1 MWGLKMEVVGGT
13 FKNTAVRLDDQK
25 RASDWRREGWVMGDV
40 WWWQESFNSNN
51 PKKRQEFS

>member
-1 MWGLKMEVVGGT
+1 MEVVVVT
-13 FKNTAVRLDDQK
+13 FKSTAVRLDDQK
-25 RASDWRREGWVMGDV
+25 RAGDWRREGWVMGDV